1 MNDSANSNGS
11 GQSARER
18 LDELATSAGD
28 DGIAQI
34 AATLTNGLADVE
46 KMFDKHAGR
55 LDAAADKFGVVVGRL
70 QDSMLLLGSEF
81 QKLATRLAIAEARIE
96 MLEGRFETRQ

>member
-18 LDELATSAGD
+18 LDELAASAGD

-70 QDSMLLLGSEF
+70 QELD
-81 QKLATRLAIAEARIE
+81 AAARQ
-96 MLEGRFETRQ
+96 RVPKARHAPRDRRSPN